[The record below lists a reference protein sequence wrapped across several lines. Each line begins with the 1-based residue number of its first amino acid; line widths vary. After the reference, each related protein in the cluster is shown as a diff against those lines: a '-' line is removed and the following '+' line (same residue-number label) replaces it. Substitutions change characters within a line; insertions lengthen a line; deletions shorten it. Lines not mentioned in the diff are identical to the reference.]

1 MTTPLAQ
8 MSSLQGS
15 TFQKQKEFDISS
27 FQDKLIVLSCAVR
40 EETQPDLFGNDCPV
54 PNRSDSTTEHTDDTT
69 DYTNCTKEYTD
80 NTTEHTDNTTE
91 HTIQWP
97 SDIGWKKWYTNRVPI
112 GSGTTIYS
120 PFPQQSTGCS
130 ISQPLLL
137 Y

>member
-15 TFQKQKEFDISS
+15 TFQKQKEFNISS
-27 FQDKLIVLSCAVR
+27 LQDKLIVLSCAVR

-80 NTTEHTDNTTE
+80 NTTEHTDKNNDRNSCILE
-91 HTIQWP
+91 RSFHLKNGI
-97 SDIGWKKWYTNRVPI
+97 DCAAECHLL
-112 GSGTTIYS
+112 GSQLI
-120 PFPQQSTGCS
+120 
-130 ISQPLLL
+130 
-137 Y
+137 